1 MTTTTD
7 LALIALDPA
16 TGKRRLGTYGEI
28 VLGDA
33 ALNDLLLAGRLSVAG
48 EGKKA
53 LVSVADPTP
62 TPTGIAHL
70 DAALARLTSRTK
82 PLKSRDAVTRL
93 GKKLPITTYEALV
106 ADGLLE
112 AHPTKVLGLFPSP
125 RYAALPQARRDELV
139 AGVRAV
145 LLGERA
151 PDERLGT
158 LGALLGAGR
167 QVKLVVPKER
177 RKEAEKRAKTLADG
191 DWASE
196 AVRAAVKAA
205 EDAMMIAVLAATTT
219 AGAGAAS

>member
-7 LALIALDPA
+7 LALIALDPT

-28 VLGDA
+28 VLGGA
-33 ALNDLLLAGRLSVAG
+33 ALKDLLLAGRLSVAG

-53 LVSVADPTP
+53 LVSVADP

-93 GKKLPITTYEALV
+93 GRKLPITTYEALV
-106 ADGLLE
+106 ADGLVE
-112 AHPTKVLGLFPSP
+112 AHPTTVLGLFPSP
-125 RYAALPQARRDELV
+125 RYVALPQARRDELV

-196 AVRAAVKAA
+196 AVRAAVKAS